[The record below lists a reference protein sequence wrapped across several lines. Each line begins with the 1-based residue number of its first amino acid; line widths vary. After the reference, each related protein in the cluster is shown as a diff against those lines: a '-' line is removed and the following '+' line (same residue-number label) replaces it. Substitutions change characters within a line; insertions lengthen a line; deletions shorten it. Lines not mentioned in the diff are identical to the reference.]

1 MSNFTARLCLFI
13 VVASRSEKLPIV
25 LSLPFCFCLHG
36 GLRVFRLRLGCSK
49 VSQFISRKSEI
60 LRRFSTGLFCAAL
73 RMLGAEGGGGRKS
86 MALGSCFKDG
96 TSKELVRLDI
106 VMHEK
111 R

>member
-73 RMLGAEGGGGRKS
+73 RMLGAEGGGGGERAWPWEAAS
-86 MALGSCFKDG
+86 RTAQARSWFAWIL
-96 TSKELVRLDI
+96 
-106 VMHEK
+106 
-111 R
+111 